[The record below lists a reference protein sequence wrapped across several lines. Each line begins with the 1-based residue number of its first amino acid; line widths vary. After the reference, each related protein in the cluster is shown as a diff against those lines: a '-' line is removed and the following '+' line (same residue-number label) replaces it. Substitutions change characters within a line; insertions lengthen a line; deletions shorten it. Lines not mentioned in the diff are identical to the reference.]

1 MRIGINIAINKS
13 LKRLPGAVVLLFLSF
28 FSYGQIEL
36 SSGIDIN
43 YPFLVNANNT
53 KLSYGQITFGFNLGV
68 AYKPPETQFFPVL
81 KSGFGRTRL
90 PLKQFGRNVAV
101 LNCDYINEML
111 NANLVLRFPNSQVF
125 IYGGIGFSYLKNR
138 GLKIAGAGGDAMESF
153 IDSSANVNKIFPA
166 INVGFEVNSGVSAD
180 KELYLTWGI
189 NLQSILLL
197 QDRNTYY
204 ITVRQQGNNTTK
216 YTAGLTGFVVSPGA
230 YVSLHYLLHL
240 KKKHSFYL

>member
-1 MRIGINIAINKS
+1 MKS
-13 LKRLPGAVVLLFLSF
+13 GLRNYWGKICGTAALLLLSF
-28 FSYGQIEL
+28 FGYSQIEL

-53 KLSYGQITFGFNLGV
+53 KLTYGQITFGFNIGV

-90 PLKQFGRNVAV
+90 PLKQFGKNVAV
-101 LNCDYINEML
+101 LSCDYINEML
-111 NANLVLRFPNSQVF
+111 NANLILRFPNSQVF
-125 IYGGIGFSYLKNR
+125 VYGGIGFSYLKNR
-138 GLKIAGAGGDAMESF
+138 GLKITGSGGEAMESF
-153 IDSSANVNKIFPA
+153 IDSTANVNKIFPA

-204 ITVRQQGNNTTK
+204 IKVREPNGNTTS
-216 YTAGLTGFVVSPGA
+216 YTAGLTGFVISPGV
-230 YVSLHYLLHL
+230 YISLHYLLHL
-240 KKKHSFYL
+240 KKKNGFYL